1 MILKRLLNEEVTM
14 RTRLVCIT
22 VLVLLMSVTGCA
34 DWGPIGQVL
43 ATRVMDPLVRQIGET
58 DIQRQKVL
66 NAIEAAKAEIARLQR
81 VEAENSVKA
90 EMLSEKLE
98 ALKANREES
107 RKRLLQLADLIEAG
121 QPITLTNGTVM
132 SVSELTAYAERKK
145 REFEVLNRKI
155 TIYQK
160 SIDLLMTTAK
170 EAHDRWVEGKATV
183 AELEAQLELLD
194 AQIAAL
200 EAVKAQPEIARA
212 AGSYEDLI
220 SEAQRVTEEVMEKL
234 ERERR
239 TIERLR
245 ELQATEGEPIQS
257 QLDQLELDLKSSSD
271 LVAEL
276 RSLAGE

>member
-1 MILKRLLNEEVTM
+1 M
-14 RTRLVCIT
+14 RTLLVCIA
-22 VLVLLMSVTGCA
+22 VLVLLISVTGCA
-34 DWGPIGQVL
+34 DWGPIGQVI
-43 ATRVMDPLVRQIGET
+43 ATRVMDPLIRQIGET

-98 ALKANREES
+98 VLKANKEES

-121 QPITLTNGTVM
+121 QPITLTNGTVI

-160 SIDLLMTTAK
+160 SIDLLTTTAK
-170 EAHDRWVEGKATV
+170 EAHNRWVEGKATV

-200 EAVKAQPEIARA
+200 EAVKAQPELARA

-245 ELQATEGEPIQS
+245 ELQAAEGELIQT